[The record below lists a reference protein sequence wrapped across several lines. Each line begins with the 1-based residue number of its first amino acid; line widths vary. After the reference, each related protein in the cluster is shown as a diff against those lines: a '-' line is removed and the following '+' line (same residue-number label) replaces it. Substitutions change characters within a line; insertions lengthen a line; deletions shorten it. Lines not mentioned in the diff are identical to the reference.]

1 MRLIIQGLT
10 LAALTLV
17 LAACN
22 DKEEVNSEAGS
33 VNDGAPSQSESALD
47 HGVKDKSD
55 VGFEMSSDGNVEEAA
70 NVPEKEK
77 TAVLNAFNEYIE
89 AFNEEDIDRYLS
101 VISKKPEGFNYEDD
115 KKMVIETFE
124 NYDTVRTADDVTIIE
139 YNDKEAQVYSNL
151 HIALHEPG
159 SGAKLDRNGRQVT
172 VFAKEEGKWLVTSV
186 YFIGETSE

>member
-33 VNDGAPSQSESALD
+33 VNDSAPSQSESALD

-55 VGFEMSSDGNVEEAA
+55 VGFEMSSDGNIQEAA
-70 NVPEKEK
+70 NVPEKEQ
-77 TAVLNAFNEYIE
+77 TAVLDAFNEYIE
-89 AFNEEDIDRYLS
+89 AFNAEDIDRYLS

-124 NYDTVRTADDVTIIE
+124 NYDTVRTADDITIIE
-139 YNDKEAQVYSNL
+139 YNDKEAQVYANL

-186 YFIGETSE
+186 YFIGETTE

>member
-10 LAALTLV
+10 LAALILV

-33 VNDGAPSQSESALD
+33 VNDSTPSQTESTLD

-124 NYDTVRTADDVTIIE
+124 NYDTVRTAEDVTIIE

>member
-10 LAALTLV
+10 LAALILV

-22 DKEEVNSEAGS
+22 DKEEVNSESGS
-33 VNDGAPSQSESALD
+33 VNDSTPSQTESALD
-47 HGVKDKSD
+47 HGVEDKSD

-89 AFNEEDIDRYLS
+89 AFNAEDMDRYLS

-115 KKMVIETFE
+115 KNLVQETFE
-124 NYDTVRTADDVTIIE
+124 NYDTVRTAEDVTIIE
-139 YNDKEAQVYSNL
+139 YNDKEAQVYANL
-151 HIALHEPG
+151 QISLHEPG

>member
-1 MRLIIQGLT
+1 MQGLT

-89 AFNEEDIDRYLS
+89 AFNEENIDRYLS

-124 NYDTVRTADDVTIIE
+124 NYDTVRTAEDVTIIE

>member
-33 VNDGAPSQSESALD
+33 VNDSTPTQTESAID
-47 HGVKDKSD
+47 HGAKDKSD
-55 VGFEMSSDGNVEEAA
+55 IGFQMSGNNVEEAT
-70 NVPEKEK
+70 NVPEDEK
-77 TAVLNAFNEYIE
+77 KAILAAFDEYIE
-89 AFNEEDIDRYLS
+89 AFNAEDLNRYLS
-101 VISKKPEGFNYEDD
+101 VISKKPEGFNYESE
-115 KKMVIETFE
+115 KELIKETFE
-124 NYDTVRTADDVTIIE
+124 NYDTVRTAEDTTIID
-139 YNDKEAQVYSNL
+139 YSDKEAQVYTNL
-151 HIALHEPG
+151 HISLHEPG

>member
-10 LAALTLV
+10 LAALILV

-33 VNDGAPSQSESALD
+33 VNDSTPSQTESTLD

-89 AFNEEDIDRYLS
+89 AFNAEDIDRYLS

-124 NYDTVRTADDVTIIE
+124 NYDTVRTAEDVTIIE